1 MNKTLLLI
9 ICDFL
14 LLNLLALTR
23 WDEAEPARSTS
34 APVPEVQANAA
45 RPKNQDLV
53 DLMKV
58 ALENEKA
65 ARDQLQQRL
74 QFAESDVKTREQ
86 TLAQIHA
93 QRNQLE
99 QTLKQSQTAA
109 QVLSQRYATVA
120 QQADQTKQQ
129 LKQTQADAQALAQ
142 RYATATEQAAAAKQ
156 QAVDAQQQQAALTA
170 AIKNVEAEKAR
181 LAADKTRV
189 ENEKTRLAQEMQQT
203 IAAKQAE
210 IQKQQGALATLSQQ
224 QTATTQQASNL
235 ATAVKVAVAER
246 ELIREQL
253 ERQMQAALA
262 AKQAELEKHQKELEK
277 KQAALVE
284 LDKQRQAAAAQAA
297 QANTAAKVAE
307 TERNLLREN
316 VTDLKKEVAIVRQEK
331 EQLRSQTALLSEGV
345 GQLVTKSGELAKE
358 IRENTPINMNV
369 MFSEFLSNRVDV
381 VISAHQSVL
390 LGSGARLKEAKSVLV
405 HDGRGVFA
413 ILHVTDTPFS
423 INTPLGMDRVIARV
437 AKPPQVLGS
446 GALTFI
452 TADPRLAVI
461 PVNTQQAMSMGVKL
475 YPVAKNPFKFTEAVL
490 VNRGGKHYGEVEFKL
505 DARLP
510 GYVKMK
516 NRVIS
521 RVLQGEF
528 SPSTGDI
535 VLSKTGEFL
544 GVMAN
549 EDYCAVVR
557 SFETLP
563 GYTFDEKT
571 TPDMMRNRLV
581 ELNSKLGRLPFALQ

>member
-23 WDEAEPARSTS
+23 WDEAEPVRNTS

-53 DLMKV
+53 DMMKV
-58 ALENEKA
+58 ALEQEKA

-86 TLAQIHA
+86 TLAQIQA
-93 QRNQLE
+93 QRSQLE

-109 QVLSQRYATVA
+109 QVLSQRYAAVA
-120 QQADQTKQQ
+120 QEALDVKQKAKQQ
-129 LKQTQADAQALAQ
+129 QEAIT
-142 RYATATEQAAAAKQ
+142 AAAKQ
-156 QAVDAQQQQAALTA
+156 QQEALTAAAKQQQDALTA

-181 LAADKTRV
+181 LEVEKARAESEKTRV
-189 ENEKTRLAQEMQQT
+189 EAEKARLAQEMQQAV
-203 IAAKQAE
+203 AAKQAE
-210 IQKQQGALATLSQQ
+210 IAKQLTALADLGKQ
-224 QTATTQQASNL
+224 QTATAQQAAGL
-235 ATAVKVAVAER
+235 ATAVRVAQAER
-246 ELIREQL
+246 DLIREQL
-253 ERQMQAALA
+253 EKQMQAALA
-262 AKQAELEKHQKELEK
+262 AKQAELEKQRVALADLE
-277 KQAALVE
+277 
-284 LDKQRQAAAAQAA
+284 KQRQAAAAQAT
-297 QANTAAKVAE
+297 QASTAAKIAE
-307 TERNLLREN
+307 SERNLLREN
-316 VTDLKKEVAIVRQEK
+316 LTDLKKEVALVRQEK
-331 EQLRSQTALLSEGV
+331 DLLQTQTTRLTDGV
-345 GQLVTKSGELAKE
+345 GQLAAKSGELAKE
-358 IRENTPINMNV
+358 IRENTPINMNL

-381 VISAHQSVL
+381 AVSAHQAVI
-390 LGSGARLKEAKSVLV
+390 LGSGARIKEGKSLLV

-413 ILHVTDTPFS
+413 IIHVGDTPFS
-423 INTPLGMDRVIARV
+423 LTTPLGMDHVGARV
-437 AKPPQVLGS
+437 ARGAQVLGS

-452 TADPRLAVI
+452 TADPRLAVV
-461 PVNTQQAMSMGVKL
+461 PVNAQQALAMNLKL

-505 DARLP
+505 DARTP
-510 GYVKMK
+510 DYVRMK
-516 NRVIS
+516 NRILS

-544 GVMAN
+544 GVMVN
-549 EDYCAVVR
+549 PDYCAVIK

-563 GYTFDEKT
+563 GYTFDDKT
-571 TPDMMRNRLV
+571 TSDMVRNRLV
-581 ELNSKLGRLPFALQ
+581 ELNTRLFRLPSALQ

>member
-23 WDEAEPARSTS
+23 WDEAEPVRNTS

-53 DLMKV
+53 DMMKV
-58 ALENEKA
+58 ALEQEKA

-86 TLAQIHA
+86 TLAQIQA
-93 QRNQLE
+93 QRSQLE

-109 QVLSQRYATVA
+109 QVLSQRYAAVA
-120 QQADQTKQQ
+120 QEALDVKQKAKQQ
-129 LKQTQADAQALAQ
+129 QEAIT
-142 RYATATEQAAAAKQ
+142 AAAKQ
-156 QAVDAQQQQAALTA
+156 QQEALTAAAKQQQDALTA

-181 LAADKTRV
+181 LA
-189 ENEKTRLAQEMQQT
+189 QEMQQAV
-203 IAAKQAE
+203 AAKQAE
-210 IQKQQGALATLSQQ
+210 IAKQLTALADLGKQ
-224 QTATTQQASNL
+224 QTATAQQAAGL
-235 ATAVKVAVAER
+235 ATAVRVAQAER
-246 ELIREQL
+246 DLIREQL
-253 ERQMQAALA
+253 EKQMQAALA
-262 AKQAELEKHQKELEK
+262 AKQAELEKQRVALADLE
-277 KQAALVE
+277 
-284 LDKQRQAAAAQAA
+284 KQRQAAAAQAT
-297 QANTAAKVAE
+297 QASTAAKIAE
-307 TERNLLREN
+307 SERNLLREN
-316 VTDLKKEVAIVRQEK
+316 LTDLKKEVALVRQEK
-331 EQLRSQTALLSEGV
+331 DLLQTQTTRLTDGV
-345 GQLVTKSGELAKE
+345 GQLAAKSGELAKE
-358 IRENTPINMNV
+358 IRENTPINMNL

-381 VISAHQSVL
+381 AVSAHQAVI
-390 LGSGARLKEAKSVLV
+390 LGSGARIKEGKSLLV

-413 ILHVTDTPFS
+413 IIHVGDTPFS
-423 INTPLGMDRVIARV
+423 LTTPLGMDHVGARV
-437 AKPPQVLGS
+437 ARGAQVLGS

-452 TADPRLAVI
+452 TADPRLAVV
-461 PVNTQQAMSMGVKL
+461 PVNAQQALAMNLKL

-505 DARLP
+505 DARTP
-510 GYVKMK
+510 DYVRMK
-516 NRVIS
+516 NRILS

-544 GVMAN
+544 GVMVN
-549 EDYCAVVR
+549 PDYCAVIK

-563 GYTFDEKT
+563 GYTFDDKT
-571 TPDMMRNRLV
+571 TSDMVRNRLV
-581 ELNSKLGRLPFALQ
+581 ELNTRLFRLPSALQ